1 MCGRITITTGTIVT
15 TARSVWRPRARPLM
29 PTAYTSTATR
39 CTTAVVA
46 TAAIAAESPPS
57 PLYLPVRPVKIDR
70 SGFSFGI
77 I

>member
-1 MCGRITITTGTIVT
+1 MCGLITIITGTIAT
-15 TARSVWRPRARPLM
+15 TARSAWLPRARPLM

-57 PLYLPVRPVKIDR
+57 PLYLLVRPVKTDR
-70 SGFSFGI
+70 STFSFGI